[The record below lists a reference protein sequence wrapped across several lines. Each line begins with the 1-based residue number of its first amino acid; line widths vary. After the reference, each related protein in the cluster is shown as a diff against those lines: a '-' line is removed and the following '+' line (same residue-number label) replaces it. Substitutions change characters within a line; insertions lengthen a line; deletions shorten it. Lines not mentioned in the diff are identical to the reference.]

1 MKIMAG
7 SPASGSPG
15 DVRKNEAEA
24 GRLIDRAKAAG
35 ADLLILPELCLTGA
49 SCGDL
54 LRYELLTRS
63 AGQAALRLAECCG
76 DLCCVFGLPLRAGD
90 RIYSAMLAVR
100 KGRFSGCW
108 LRDIPSPYVP
118 RAVSLRENALDIRL
132 EGISIEDMSGGMLPL
147 GGGENLALSFAGVR
161 DMAKEAARL
170 YQGGATIAAFTA
182 ARAAL
187 AGGADTARA
196 QAAQAAASGGLCAL
210 VSGGFNESSTDW
222 VADGMALIASP
233 EGLICEA
240 APFAFETALYPARA
254 RPFMPEAEQAPDP
267 AMPYA
272 PPEGPLREKWC
283 RDAVVIAA
291 HALRLRMERVRAKT
305 VLLGLSGGLDSAMA
319 LIIACR
325 AFDMM
330 GLEKKTGILI
340 YSLPGFGSGRQT
352 RENSAALAKAL
363 GIPLG
368 EIDITGN
375 VSLHFE
381 DIGHDGRHD
390 AAFEN
395 AQARERTQI
404 LMDLA
409 NMHGGLMAG
418 TGDLSELALGFTT
431 YGGDHLSM
439 YCVNG
444 GLYKSAIRLILRQT
458 VSDSMDVQ
466 LQQALARVLDTPVSP
481 ELLPGQAGEIAQK
494 TEDIVGPYELND
506 FYLHHFLAER
516 RDPEALFSLARG
528 TFGDQYSPAELLE
541 RMKSLF
547 GRFFAAQFKRSCLSD
562 GPQILDVSLSPRG
575 GLELSSDASAALWM
589 DEIERLITCH
599 AASMPA

>member
-7 SPASGSPG
+7 APASGSPG

-63 AGQAALRLAECCG
+63 AGQAALRLAERC
-76 DLCCVFGLPLRAGD
+76 DNLCCVFGLPLRAEG
-90 RIYSAMLAVR
+90 RIYSVMLAV
-100 KGRFSGCW
+100 KDGKPAGCW
-108 LRDIPSPYVP
+108 IRDLFSSYVP
-118 RAVSLRENALDIRL
+118 RAISLRERALDIRL
-132 EGISIEDMSGGMLPL
+132 EGVSIQDWSGKALPL
-147 GGGENLALSFAGVR
+147 MGGESLALSFADVR

-182 ARAAL
+182 SRPAL
-187 AGGADTARA
+187 AGSADIARA
-196 QAAQAAASGGLCAL
+196 QAIEAASSGGLCAL
-210 VSGGFNESSTDW
+210 VSGGYNESSTDW

-233 EGLICEA
+233 DGQVSEA
-240 APFAFETALYPARA
+240 APFSFETALYPDQA
-254 RPFMPEAEQAPDP
+254 RPFTPEAEQALDP
-267 AMPYA
+267 AVPYA
-272 PPEGPLREKWC
+272 PPEGPARERWC
-283 RDAVVIAA
+283 RDAVTIAA
-291 HALRLRMERVRAKT
+291 HALRLRMERVGAKKA
-305 VLLGLSGGLDSAMA
+305 VLGLSGGLDSAMA

-325 AFDMM
+325 AFELM
-330 GLEKKTGILI
+330 GLDAKSGILP
-340 YSLPGFGSGRQT
+340 YSLPGFGSGSQT
-352 RENSAALAKAL
+352 RGNSAALARAL
-363 GIPLG
+363 GIGLG

-375 VSLHFE
+375 VSRHFE

-395 AQARERTQI
+395 AQARERTQV

-409 NMHGGLMAG
+409 NMHGGLMVG

-458 VSDSMDVQ
+458 ALDSESLPLKD
-466 LQQALARVLDTPVSP
+466 ALSRVLDTPISP

-506 FYLHHFLAER
+506 FYLHHFLLER
-516 RDPEALFSLARG
+516 RDPEALFNLARG
-528 TFGDQYSPAELLE
+528 AFGDKYSPTELLA

-547 GRFFAAQFKRSCLSD
+547 SRFFAAQFKRSCLSD
-562 GPQILDVSLSPRG
+562 GPQILDVSIAPRG
-575 GLELSSDASAALWM
+575 GLELPSDASCALWM
-589 DEIERLITCH
+589 DETERLIIEH
-599 AASMPA
+599 K

>member
-7 SPASGSPG
+7 APASGSPG

-24 GRLIDRAKAAG
+24 GRLIDLAKAAG

-49 SCGDL
+49 GCGDL

-63 AGQAALRLAECCG
+63 AGQAALRLAEQCG
-76 DLCCVFGLPLRAGD
+76 DLCCVFGLPLRAEG
-90 RIYSAMLAVR
+90 RIYSAMLAV
-100 KGRFSGCW
+100 KDGKPAGCW
-108 LRDIPSPYVP
+108 IRDLPSPYVP
-118 RAVSLRENALDIRL
+118 RALSLRERALDIRL
-132 EGISIEDMSGGMLPL
+132 EDIAIEDWSGKALPL
-147 GGGENLALSFAGVR
+147 LGGESLALSFADVR

-170 YQGGATIAAFTA
+170 YQGGASIAAFPA

-187 AGGADTARA
+187 AGGAAAARA
-196 QAAQAAASGGLCAL
+196 RAIEAASSGGLCAL
-210 VSGGFNESSTDW
+210 VSGGYNESSTDW
-222 VADGMALIASP
+222 VADGMALISSP
-233 EGLICEA
+233 DGQVSEA
-240 APFAFETALYPARA
+240 APFSFETALYPDQA
-254 RPFMPEAEQAPDP
+254 RPFMPETEQAPDP

-272 PPEGPLREKWC
+272 PPEGPARERWC
-283 RDAVVIAA
+283 RDAVIIAA
-291 HALRLRMERVRAKT
+291 HALRLRMERVGAVK

-330 GLEKKTGILI
+330 GLDVKNGILP

-352 RENSAALAKAL
+352 RGNSAALARAL
-363 GIPLG
+363 GIELG
-368 EIDITGN
+368 EIDITGS
-375 VSLHFE
+375 VSLHFK

-409 NMHGGLMAG
+409 NMYGGLMVG

-444 GLYKSAIRLILRQT
+444 GLYKSAIRLILRQMAA
-458 VSDSMDVQ
+458 DSKDQ
-466 LQQALARVLDTPVSP
+466 PLKEALTRVLDTPISP

-506 FYLHHFLAER
+506 FYLHHFLLER
-516 RDPEALFSLARG
+516 RDPETLYHLARKA
-528 TFGDQYSPAELLE
+528 FGDKYAPEELLT

-547 GRFFAAQFKRSCLSD
+547 SRFFAAQFKRSCLSD
-562 GPQILDVSLSPRG
+562 GPQILDVSISPRG

-589 DEIERLITCH
+589 DETERLIIDH
-599 AASMPA
+599 K